1 MSKKQLVKLEFIN
14 RNNELKKVQF
24 YMDKQT
30 YEMLMDDSI
39 SNEERQKYLI
49 DEYHEYERER
59 YYERKIVK
67 INEDEIDYS
76 PSPEEQCIKN
86 QEEKEFFS
94 FLNLLN
100 TRQKELIKLI
110 YFENKTQE
118 QVAKQFNVSKSAIN
132 QSLKRIYKKIKKFQ
146 KNH

>member
-1 MSKKQLVKLEFIN
+1 
-14 RNNELKKVQF
+14 
-24 YMDKQT
+24 
-30 YEMLMDDSI
+30 MLMDDSI

>member
-1 MSKKQLVKLEFIN
+1 
-14 RNNELKKVQF
+14 
-24 YMDKQT
+24 MDKQT